1 MDRAPQQ
8 RSVDAHEAVAVEAVP
23 ITPVGTG
30 STRRDLP
37 APPGVRVWVVDIS
50 PGTQWPHVDH
60 HDTGEGYYVV
70 SGEVIE
76 GEHRYPAGT
85 CVSFAPGSH
94 HRPRTERGARLF
106 GFNPVAASAPG
117 AAP

>member
-1 MDRAPQQ
+1 MARMQPLA
-8 RSVDAHEAVAVEAVP
+8 DAHEAVAVEAVP
-23 ITPVGTG
+23 VVPVGAG
-30 STRRDLP
+30 SRRRDLP
-37 APPGVRVWVVDIS
+37 APPGVRAWVVDMA
-50 PGTQWPHVDH
+50 PGSQWPHVDR

-85 CVSFAPGSH
+85 WVRFAPGSS
-94 HRPRTERGARLF
+94 HRPRTEGGVRLV
-106 GFNPVAASAPG
+106 GFNPVTAATSG

>member
-1 MDRAPQQ
+1 MDKAATQ
-8 RSVDAHEAVAVEAVP
+8 RSVAGHEAIDVEAATV
-23 ITPVGTG
+23 TPVGPG
-30 STRRDLP
+30 SSRRALP
-37 APPGVRVWVVDIS
+37 SPPGLRVWVVDMA
-50 PGTQWPHVDH
+50 PGSQWPHVDH

-85 CVSFAPGSH
+85 CVSFAPGSS

-106 GFNPVAASAPG
+106 GFNPIAP
-117 AAP
+117 APADAQ

>member
-1 MDRAPQQ
+1 MDKAVLP
-8 RSVDAHEAVAVEAVP
+8 SSIEGHEAIAVEAAQV
-23 ITPVGTG
+23 TQVGAG
-30 STRRDLP
+30 SSRRAMP
-37 APPGVRVWVVDIS
+37 SPPGVRVWVVDMA
-50 PGTQWPHVDH
+50 PGSQWPHVDH

-85 CVSFAPGSH
+85 CVSFAPGSS

-106 GFNPVAASAPG
+106 GFNPIASAPEDVR
-117 AAP
+117 